1 MLMKKNEKF
10 DGHTIKDAEFP
21 YLGINQEYLLN
32 EWKGRF
38 TPYTGHDIIAKVL
51 TLAGY
56 SEFNKKEFEII
67 DEETFNIFTKDGR
80 TIKVRITYGNDYAP
94 GSVIITDNN
103 IEDYYDVI
111 AEFHTNNIIVEPEKT
126 VNLSNNFIQ
135 YYKYNYDS
143 FGKEENGI
151 KLFVSV
157 GRTDK
162 SRKEEFFFIDE
173 DIKKEFINT
182 KFNNLLEVYYFL
194 TKKFNKSTTYMKM
207 STYNDYFYLL
217 DNITISNGIVNDLEL
232 STLMTSNKIRLTGDD
247 SNTMVLNDLIENAE
261 KSGKTFRLEL
271 R

>member
-1 MLMKKNEKF
+1 MLMKKNEKL
-10 DGHTIKDAEFP
+10 DGRTIKDAEFP
-21 YLGINQEYLLN
+21 YLGMGQEHLLN
-32 EWKGRF
+32 KWKGRF

-80 TIKVRITYGNDYAP
+80 TIKVRINYGNDYAP

-103 IEDYYDVI
+103 IEEHYDVI
-111 AEFHTNNIIVEPEKT
+111 AEFHTNNIIIEPKKT

-135 YYKYNYDS
+135 YYKYNHDF

-151 KLFVSV
+151 KLFVSI

-173 DIKKEFINT
+173 NIKKEFINT

-194 TKKFNKSTTYMKM
+194 TKNFDKLSTYMKM
-207 STYNDYFYLL
+207 STYNEDFYLL

-232 STLMTSNKIRLTGDD
+232 STLMTSNKIRLVSED
-247 SNTMVLNDLIENAE
+247 SNTRVLNDLIENAE
-261 KSGKTFRLEL
+261 KSGKTFRLKL
-271 R
+271 K

>member
-21 YLGINQEYLLN
+21 YLGINQEHLLN

-56 SEFNKKEFEII
+56 SEFNKREFEILN
-67 DEETFNIFTKDGR
+67 EETFNIFTKDGR
-80 TIKVRITYGNDYAP
+80 TIKLRITYGDMDEP
-94 GSVIITDNN
+94 PKVIITNNN
-103 IEDYYDVI
+103 IEEYYEVMT
-111 AEFHTNNIIVEPEKT
+111 EFYTNNIIVEPEKT

-135 YYKYNYDS
+135 YYKYNCDS
-143 FGKEENGI
+143 FSKEENGI
-151 KLFVSV
+151 TLFVWV

-207 STYNDYFYLL
+207 STYDDHFYLL

-232 STLMTSNKIRLTGDD
+232 STLMTSNKIRLAGED

-261 KSGKTFRLEL
+261 KSGKTFRLKL
-271 R
+271 K